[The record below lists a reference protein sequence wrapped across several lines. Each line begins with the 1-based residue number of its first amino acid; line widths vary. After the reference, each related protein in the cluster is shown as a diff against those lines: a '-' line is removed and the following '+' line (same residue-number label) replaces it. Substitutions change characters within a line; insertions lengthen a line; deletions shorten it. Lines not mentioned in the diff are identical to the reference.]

1 MSKDGACKMNNPPS
15 AAPVSRCALWMAGGL
30 FLLALVVRL
39 VYLGHGEDNPF
50 FLAPV
55 VDAHSYVAQAR
66 QLVEVSWVG
75 DKPFWQPPLYP
86 YFLALIYAFSGDL
99 FWTPRLIQFLL
110 GAASCA
116 LVFGIGRQVF
126 GTRVGLLAGA
136 MACLYGPSIYF
147 EGELLPTALAVFLNL
162 LLLFILLQ
170 PGRGWGQAL
179 ASGLVQGLAIVAV
192 PNAALLAPCACL
204 WYWKSAA
211 RKARSK
217 LVWCLL
223 FAAAASAVVGAVT
236 ARNWAVSGEFI
247 PLSWNGG
254 VNFYLGNHPD
264 YDRLVG
270 IRPGPEWEALMEQPL
285 AGGQVGYAE
294 KSAYFYRQAGRWI
307 AGDPLGFVRLL
318 GYKAFLLGRGE
329 EIKRNQDVYF
339 ARTYSP
345 LMAGLL
351 WKIRHLAFPFGF
363 VGPLAVLGLA
373 LSLRR
378 WPQAGLLLFCT
389 GAYSASILLFFV
401 TGRHRLPLVPLLL
414 LFAGYALVWLV
425 QQGQDR
431 QWRPLGIGV
440 AVVVLLGIAANAG
453 LRPADPLADAEIH
466 FELGRVQA
474 QRGQYAAAVRSFG
487 TAVQLDPAHL
497 RARHNLGAALAAMR
511 RYHEAEAVYRQALA
525 QAPND
530 RGLHLNVAA
539 LYRATGRYEQ
549 AAEHYRRALAQEAD
563 AAVFL
568 ALGRV
573 YKRMGATEQSREAF
587 AAALSGDEVRAQAAN
602 ELGLIEVRRGAL
614 ERAVDY
620 FAMALKAAPENHL
633 IAFNLGAAYH
643 DLGRFD
649 EAAELYRLTL
659 SLAPQYAKAQRA
671 LAQLQRHQP

>member
-1 MSKDGACKMNNPPS
+1 MSRRELG
-15 AAPVSRCALWMAGGL
+15 VAGGL
-30 FLLALVVRL
+30 LLLALVVRL
-39 VYLGHGEDNPF
+39 VYLGHSGDNPF
-50 FLAPV
+50 FFAPV

-66 QLVEVSWVG
+66 QIAEVSWVG

-86 YFLALIYAFSGDL
+86 YFLASIYAVSGDL
-99 FWTPRLIQFLL
+99 FWTPRFIQFLL

-126 GTRVGLLAGA
+126 GARVGLLAGV

-179 ASGLVQGLAIVAV
+179 AAGLVQGLAIVAV

-204 WYWKSAA
+204 WYWKSAERAA
-211 RKARSK
+211 RTK
-217 LVWCLL
+217 LGWCLL

-270 IRPGPEWEALMEQPL
+270 IRPGPEWEALMEQPM
-285 AGGQVGYAE
+285 AAGQVGYAE
-294 KSAYFYRQAGRWI
+294 RSAYFYRQAGDWI
-307 AGDPLGFVRLL
+307 ASAPVDFVRLL
-318 GYKAFLLGRGE
+318 GYKAFLLARGE

-339 ARTYSP
+339 ARTYSW
-345 LMAGLL
+345 LMSVLL
-351 WKIRHLAFPFGF
+351 WKIHHFAFPFGLL
-363 VGPLAVLGLA
+363 GPLAALGMVLAWRHRL
-373 LSLRR
+373 
-378 WPQAGLLLFCT
+378 QAGLLLLCT
-389 GAYSASILLFFV
+389 GAYSASLLVFFI
-401 TGRHRLPLVPLLL
+401 TGRYRLPVVPMLL
-414 LFAGYALVWLV
+414 LFAGYTLIWLV

-431 QWRPLGIGV
+431 QWRSLGIGL
-440 AVVVLLGIAANAG
+440 AFVVLLGVAANAG

-466 FELGRVQA
+466 FDLGRVQA

-487 TAVQLDPAHL
+487 TAVQLDPAYL
-497 RARHNLGAALAAMR
+497 RAHHNLGAALAAMR
-511 RYHEAEAVYRQALA
+511 RYGEAEAVYRQALA
-525 QAPND
+525 QAPDD
-530 RGLHLNVAA
+530 RGLHLNLAA

-549 AAEHYRRALAQEAD
+549 AVEHYRQALAQKAD

-568 ALGRV
+568 SLGRV
-573 YKRMGATEQSREAF
+573 YKKMGATKQAREAF

-602 ELGLIEVRRGAL
+602 ELGLIEVRQGAL

-620 FAMALKAAPENHL
+620 FAIALKAAPGNHL

-643 DLGRFD
+643 DLGQFD
-649 EAAELYRLTL
+649 KADEFYRLTL
-659 SLAPQYAKAQRA
+659 SLAPEYGKAQRA
-671 LAQLQRHQP
+671 LTRLQWRQP

>member
-1 MSKDGACKMNNPPS
+1 MSRRELG
-15 AAPVSRCALWMAGGL
+15 VAGGL
-30 FLLALVVRL
+30 LLLALVVRL
-39 VYLGHGEDNPF
+39 VYLEHGEDNPF
-50 FLAPV
+50 FFAPV
-55 VDAHSYVAQAR
+55 VDAHSYVVQAR

-86 YFLALIYAFSGDL
+86 YFLALIYAVSGDL
-99 FWTPRLIQFLL
+99 YWTPRFIQCLL

-126 GTRVGLLAGA
+126 GIRVGLLAGA

-170 PGRGWGQAL
+170 SGRRWRQAL
-179 ASGLVQGLAIVAV
+179 AAGLVQGLAIVAV

-204 WYWKSAA
+204 WYWKSAERA
-211 RKARSK
+211 VRSK

-223 FAAAASAVVGAVT
+223 FAAGASAVVGSVT

-285 AGGQVGYAE
+285 AAGQVGYAE
-294 KSAYFYRQAGRWI
+294 RSAYFYRQAGDWI
-307 AGDPLGFVRLL
+307 TSAPGDFVRLL
-318 GYKAFLLGRGE
+318 GYKAFLLVRGE

-339 ARTYSP
+339 ARTYSW
-345 LMAGLL
+345 LMGVLL
-351 WKIRHLAFPFGF
+351 WKIHHCAFPFGLL
-363 VGPLAVLGLA
+363 GPLAAVGMVLA
-373 LSLRR
+373 WRHR
-378 WPQAGLLLFCT
+378 PQAGLLLLCT
-389 GAYSASILLFFV
+389 GAYSASLLLFFI
-401 TGRHRLPLVPLLL
+401 TGRYRLPLVPLLL

-425 QQGQDR
+425 EQRRDR
-431 QWRPLGIGV
+431 QWRLLGIGL
-440 AVVVLLGIAANAG
+440 AFVVLLGIAANAG

-466 FELGRVQA
+466 FDLGRVQA

-487 TAVQLDPAHL
+487 TAVQFDPNYL
-497 RARHNLGAALAAMR
+497 RARHNLGAALAAMK
-511 RYHEAEAVYRQALA
+511 RYDEAEAVYRQALA
-525 QAPND
+525 QAPDD
-530 RGLHLNVAA
+530 RGLHLNLAA

-549 AAEHYRRALAQEAD
+549 AAEHYRRVLAKKAD

-573 YKRMGATEQSREAF
+573 YKRMGATERAREAF

-602 ELGLIEVRRGAL
+602 ELGLIEVRQGAL

-620 FAMALKAAPENHL
+620 FAMALKAAPNNHL
-633 IAFNLGAAYH
+633 TAFNLGVAYH
-643 DLGRFD
+643 DLGQFD
-649 EAAELYRLTL
+649 KAAEFYRLTL
-659 SLAPQYAKAQRA
+659 SLAPEYAKAQRA
-671 LAQLQRHQP
+671 LARLQGR

>member
-1 MSKDGACKMNNPPS
+1 MSRRELG
-15 AAPVSRCALWMAGGL
+15 VAGGL
-30 FLLALVVRL
+30 LLLALVVRL
-39 VYLGHGEDNPF
+39 VYLEHGEDNPF
-50 FLAPV
+50 FAAPV
-55 VDAHSYVAQAR
+55 VDAHSYVVQAR

-86 YFLALIYAFSGDL
+86 YFLALIYAVSGDL
-99 FWTPRLIQFLL
+99 YWTPRFIQCLL

-126 GTRVGLLAGA
+126 GIRVGLLAGA

-170 PGRGWGQAL
+170 SGRRWRQAL
-179 ASGLVQGLAIVAV
+179 AAGLVQGLAIVAV

-204 WYWKSAA
+204 WYWKSAERA
-211 RKARSK
+211 VRSK

-223 FAAAASAVVGAVT
+223 FAAGASAVVGSVT

-264 YDRLVG
+264 YDHLVG

-285 AGGQVGYAE
+285 AAGQVGYAE
-294 KSAYFYRQAGRWI
+294 RSAYFYRQAGDWI
-307 AGDPLGFVRLL
+307 TSAPGDFVRLL
-318 GYKAFLLGRGE
+318 GYKAFLLVRGE

-339 ARTYSP
+339 ARTYSW
-345 LMAGLL
+345 LMGVLL
-351 WKIRHLAFPFGF
+351 WKIHHCAFPFGLL
-363 VGPLAVLGLA
+363 GPLAAVGMVLA
-373 LSLRR
+373 WRHR
-378 WPQAGLLLFCT
+378 PQAGLLLLCT
-389 GAYSASILLFFV
+389 GAYSASLLLFFI
-401 TGRHRLPLVPLLL
+401 TGRYRLPLVPLLL

-425 QQGQDR
+425 EQRRDR
-431 QWRPLGIGV
+431 QWRLLGIGL
-440 AVVVLLGIAANAG
+440 AFVVLLGIAANAG

-466 FELGRVQA
+466 FDLGRVQA

-487 TAVQLDPAHL
+487 TAVQFDPNYL
-497 RARHNLGAALAAMR
+497 RARHNLGAALAAMK
-511 RYHEAEAVYRQALA
+511 RYDEAEAVYRQALA
-525 QAPND
+525 QAPDD
-530 RGLHLNVAA
+530 RGLHLNLAA

-549 AAEHYRRALAQEAD
+549 AAEHYRRVLAKKAD

-573 YKRMGATEQSREAF
+573 YKRMGATERAREAF

-602 ELGLIEVRRGAL
+602 ELGLIEVRQGAL

-620 FAMALKAAPENHL
+620 FAMALKAAPNNHL
-633 IAFNLGAAYH
+633 TAFNLGVAYH
-643 DLGRFD
+643 DLGQFD
-649 EAAELYRLTL
+649 KAAEFYRLTL
-659 SLAPQYAKAQRA
+659 SLAPEYAKAQRA
-671 LAQLQRHQP
+671 LARLQGR

>member
-1 MSKDGACKMNNPPS
+1 MSRRELG
-15 AAPVSRCALWMAGGL
+15 VAGGL
-30 FLLALVVRL
+30 LLLALVVRL
-39 VYLGHGEDNPF
+39 VYLEHGEDNPF
-50 FLAPV
+50 FAAPV
-55 VDAHSYVAQAR
+55 VDAHSYVVQAR

-86 YFLALIYAFSGDL
+86 YFLALIYAVSGDL
-99 FWTPRLIQFLL
+99 YWTPRFIQCLL

-126 GTRVGLLAGA
+126 GIRVGLLAGA

-170 PGRGWGQAL
+170 SGRRWRQAL
-179 ASGLVQGLAIVAV
+179 AAGLVQGLAIVAV

-204 WYWKSAA
+204 WYWKSAERA
-211 RKARSK
+211 VRSK

-223 FAAAASAVVGAVT
+223 FAAGASAVVGSVT

-285 AGGQVGYAE
+285 AAGQVGYAE
-294 KSAYFYRQAGRWI
+294 RSAYFYRQAGDWI
-307 AGDPLGFVRLL
+307 TSAPGDFVRLL
-318 GYKAFLLGRGE
+318 GYKAFLLVRGE

-339 ARTYSP
+339 ARTYSW
-345 LMAGLL
+345 LMGVLL
-351 WKIRHLAFPFGF
+351 WKIHHCAFPFGLL
-363 VGPLAVLGLA
+363 GPLAAVGMVLA
-373 LSLRR
+373 WRHR
-378 WPQAGLLLFCT
+378 PQAGLLLLCT
-389 GAYSASILLFFV
+389 GAYSASLLLFFI
-401 TGRHRLPLVPLLL
+401 TGRYRLPLVPLLL

-425 QQGQDR
+425 EQRRDR
-431 QWRPLGIGV
+431 QWRLLGIGLAFV
-440 AVVVLLGIAANAG
+440 LLLGIAANAG

-466 FELGRVQA
+466 FDLGRVQA

-487 TAVQLDPAHL
+487 TAVQFDPNYL
-497 RARHNLGAALAAMR
+497 RARHNLGAALAAMK
-511 RYHEAEAVYRQALA
+511 RYDEAEAVYRQALA
-525 QAPND
+525 QAPDD
-530 RGLHLNVAA
+530 RGLHLNLAA

-549 AAEHYRRALAQEAD
+549 AAEHYRRVLAKKAD

-573 YKRMGATEQSREAF
+573 YKRMGATERAREAF

-602 ELGLIEVRRGAL
+602 ELGLIEVRQGAL

-620 FAMALKAAPENHL
+620 FAMALKAAPNNHL
-633 IAFNLGAAYH
+633 TAFNLGVAYH
-643 DLGRFD
+643 DLGQFD
-649 EAAELYRLTL
+649 KAAEFYRLTL
-659 SLAPQYAKAQRA
+659 SLAPEYAKAQRA
-671 LAQLQRHQP
+671 LARLQGR

>member
-1 MSKDGACKMNNPPS
+1 MSRRELG
-15 AAPVSRCALWMAGGL
+15 VAGGL
-30 FLLALVVRL
+30 LLLALVVRL
-39 VYLGHGEDNPF
+39 VYLEHGEDNPF
-50 FLAPV
+50 FAAPV
-55 VDAHSYVAQAR
+55 VDAHSYVVQAR

-86 YFLALIYAFSGDL
+86 YFLALIYAVSGDL
-99 FWTPRLIQFLL
+99 YWTPRFIQCLL

-126 GTRVGLLAGA
+126 GIRVGLLAGA

-170 PGRGWGQAL
+170 SGRRWRQAL
-179 ASGLVQGLAIVAV
+179 AAGLVQGLAIVAV

-204 WYWKSAA
+204 WYWKSAERA
-211 RKARSK
+211 VRSK

-223 FAAAASAVVGAVT
+223 FAAGASAVVGSVT

-264 YDRLVG
+264 YDHLVG

-285 AGGQVGYAE
+285 AAGQVGYAE
-294 KSAYFYRQAGRWI
+294 RSAYFYRQAGDWI
-307 AGDPLGFVRLL
+307 TSAPGDFVRLL
-318 GYKAFLLGRGE
+318 GYKAFLLVRGE

-339 ARTYSP
+339 ARTYSW
-345 LMAGLL
+345 LMGVLL
-351 WKIRHLAFPFGF
+351 WKIHHCAFPFGLL
-363 VGPLAVLGLA
+363 GPLAAVGMVLA
-373 LSLRR
+373 WRHR
-378 WPQAGLLLFCT
+378 PQAGLLLLCT
-389 GAYSASILLFFV
+389 GAYSASLLLFFI
-401 TGRHRLPLVPLLL
+401 TGRYRLPLVPLLL

-425 QQGQDR
+425 EQRRDR
-431 QWRPLGIGV
+431 QWRLLGIGL
-440 AVVVLLGIAANAG
+440 AFVVLLGIAANAG

-466 FELGRVQA
+466 FDLGRVQA

-487 TAVQLDPAHL
+487 TAVQFDPNYL
-497 RARHNLGAALAAMR
+497 RARHNLGAALAAMK
-511 RYHEAEAVYRQALA
+511 RYDEAEAVYRQALA
-525 QAPND
+525 QAPDD
-530 RGLHLNVAA
+530 RGLHLNLAA

-549 AAEHYRRALAQEAD
+549 AAEHYRRVLAKKAD

-573 YKRMGATEQSREAF
+573 YKRMGATERAREAF

-602 ELGLIEVRRGAL
+602 ELGLIEVRQGVL

-620 FAMALKAAPENHL
+620 FTMALKAAPNNHL
-633 IAFNLGAAYH
+633 TAFNLGAAYH
-643 DLGRFD
+643 DLGQFD
-649 EAAELYRLTL
+649 KAAEFYRLTL
-659 SLAPQYAKAQRA
+659 SLAPEYAKAQRA
-671 LAQLQRHQP
+671 LARLQGR

>member
-1 MSKDGACKMNNPPS
+1 MNNPPS
-15 AAPVSRCALWMAGGL
+15 AASMSRRELKVAGGL

-39 VYLGHGEDNPF
+39 VYLGHSQDNPF
-50 FLAPV
+50 FSAPV

-66 QLVEVSWVG
+66 QLAEVSWVG

-86 YFLALIYAFSGDL
+86 YFLALIYAVSGDL
-99 FWTPRLIQFLL
+99 FWTPRLVQFLL
-110 GAASCA
+110 AAASCA

-126 GTRVGLLAGA
+126 GTRVGLLAGI

-147 EGELLPTALAVFLNL
+147 AGELLPTALAVFLNL
-162 LLLFILLQ
+162 LLLFVLLQ

-179 ASGLVQGLAIVAV
+179 VSGLVQGLAIVAV

-204 WYWKSAA
+204 WYWRSAE
-211 RKARSK
+211 RVARSK

-223 FAAAASAVVGAVT
+223 FAATACSVVGVVT

-264 YDRLVG
+264 YNRLVG

-285 AGGQVGYAE
+285 AAGQVGYAE
-294 KSAYFYRQAGRWI
+294 RSAYFYRQAGDWI
-307 AGDPLGFVRLL
+307 AGAPGDFVRLL
-318 GYKAFLLGRGE
+318 GYKAFLLARGE

-339 ARTYSP
+339 ARIYSW
-345 LMAGLL
+345 LMSVLL
-351 WKIRHLAFPFGF
+351 WKIHHFAFPFGLL
-363 VGPLAVLGLA
+363 GPLAAVGMVLA
-373 LSLRR
+373 WRHR
-378 WPQAGLLLFCT
+378 PQAGLLLLCT
-389 GAYSASILLFFV
+389 GAYSASLLLFFI
-401 TGRHRLPLVPLLL
+401 TGRYRLPLVPLLL

-431 QWRPLGIGV
+431 QWRPLGIGL
-440 AVVVLLGIAANAG
+440 AFVVLLGIAANAG
-453 LRPADPLADAEIH
+453 LRPADPLADAEVH
-466 FELGRVQA
+466 FDLGRVQV
-474 QRGQYAAAVRSFG
+474 QRGQYAIAARSFR
-487 TAVQLDPAHL
+487 TAVQLDPNYL
-497 RARHNLGAALAAMR
+497 RAHHNLGAALVALR
-511 RYHEAEAVYRQALA
+511 RYDEAEAVYRQALA
-525 QAPND
+525 QAPDD
-530 RGLHLNVAA
+530 RGLHLNLAA

-549 AAEHYRRALAQEAD
+549 AVEHYRRVLAKKAD

-573 YKRMGATEQSREAF
+573 YKRMGVTERAQEAF
-587 AAALSGDEVRAQAAN
+587 EAALSGEKVRAQAAN
-602 ELGLIEVRRGAL
+602 ELGLIEVRQGAL

-620 FAMALKAAPENHL
+620 FAIALKAAPGNHL

-649 EAAELYRLTL
+649 KAAEFYRLTL
-659 SLAPQYAKAQRA
+659 SLAPEYAKAQRA
-671 LAQLQRHQP
+671 LARLQGR

>member
-1 MSKDGACKMNNPPS
+1 MSRRELG
-15 AAPVSRCALWMAGGL
+15 VAGGL
-30 FLLALVVRL
+30 LLLALVVRL
-39 VYLGHGEDNPF
+39 VYLEHGEDNPF
-50 FLAPV
+50 FAAPV
-55 VDAHSYVAQAR
+55 VDAHSYVVQAR

-86 YFLALIYAFSGDL
+86 YFLALIYAVSGDL
-99 FWTPRLIQFLL
+99 YWTPRFIQCLL

-126 GTRVGLLAGA
+126 GIRVGLLAGA

-170 PGRGWGQAL
+170 SGRRWRQAL
-179 ASGLVQGLAIVAV
+179 AAGLVQGLAIVAV

-204 WYWKSAA
+204 WYWKSAERA
-211 RKARSK
+211 VRSK

-223 FAAAASAVVGAVT
+223 FAAGASAVVGSVT

-264 YDRLVG
+264 YDHLVG

-285 AGGQVGYAE
+285 AAGQVGYAE
-294 KSAYFYRQAGRWI
+294 RSAYFYRQAGDWI
-307 AGDPLGFVRLL
+307 TSAPGDFVRLL
-318 GYKAFLLGRGE
+318 GYKAFLLVRGE

-339 ARTYSP
+339 ARTYSW
-345 LMAGLL
+345 LMGVLL
-351 WKIRHLAFPFGF
+351 WKIHHCAFPFGLL
-363 VGPLAVLGLA
+363 GPLAAVGMVLA
-373 LSLRR
+373 WRHR
-378 WPQAGLLLFCT
+378 PQAGLLLLCT
-389 GAYSASILLFFV
+389 GAYSASLLLFFI
-401 TGRHRLPLVPLLL
+401 TGRYRLPLVPLLL

-425 QQGQDR
+425 EQRRDR
-431 QWRPLGIGV
+431 QWRLLGIGL
-440 AVVVLLGIAANAG
+440 AFVVLLGIAANAG

-466 FELGRVQA
+466 FDLGRVQA

-487 TAVQLDPAHL
+487 TAVQFDPNYL
-497 RARHNLGAALAAMR
+497 RARHNLGAALAAMK
-511 RYHEAEAVYRQALA
+511 RYDEAEAVYRQALA
-525 QAPND
+525 QAPDD
-530 RGLHLNVAA
+530 RGLHLNLAA

-549 AAEHYRRALAQEAD
+549 AAEHYRRVLAKKAD

-573 YKRMGATEQSREAF
+573 YKRMGATERAREAF

-602 ELGLIEVRRGAL
+602 ELGLIEVRQGVL

-620 FAMALKAAPENHL
+620 FAMALKAAPNNHL
-633 IAFNLGAAYH
+633 TAFNLGAAYH
-643 DLGRFD
+643 DLGQFD
-649 EAAELYRLTL
+649 KAAEFYRLTL
-659 SLAPQYAKAQRA
+659 SLAPEYAKAQRA
-671 LAQLQRHQP
+671 LARLQGR